1 MRSKLKLLA
10 PALVVCLTAGC
21 TAKTDTAAKS
31 QASQAKVSV
40 RVAAIQRG
48 EVQRWIFGEGTAR
61 AVQREFL
68 SFESPGRIAYLNPS
82 LKEGDRVRKGQLIAY
97 QAKNVRADD
106 QPSGLSH
113 VAVREAQANLELA
126 QRTFDRFERLLELGS
141 ASQQEYDEA
150 QAQLKRARV
159 QYENASLSAAE
170 SRIVAPIDGVVA
182 RLNIE
187 QGYYFSP
194 QQVQTANEGAALSTV
209 PVVIVNPAQ
218 YEVRVNLPSYA
229 FGRVGAGADVLM
241 AQAGSTGSAREGGP
255 PPAAAIGGRVYAVS
269 PSIDPET
276 RTFAVRI
283 RTVQGAKQI
292 QDGEFMTVW
301 IAGPVAEDA
310 VVVPINALRYE
321 NSKPFVFRLDRSANR
336 VSKAAIRTGLEGPSG
351 FEVLAGLK
359 PGDVVVTDGRSRLAD
374 GDAVRLIGAAPQPIE

>member
-1 MRSKLKLLA
+1 MRSKFEVLA
-10 PALVVCLTAGC
+10 PVLALCLTAGC
-21 TAKTDTAAKS
+21 TAKSDTAAKS
-31 QASQAKVSV
+31 QTPQATASV
-40 RVAAIQRG
+40 RIAAIEQG

-61 AVQREFL
+61 AVRREFL
-68 SFESPGRIAYLNPS
+68 SFESPGRIAYVNPS

-97 QAKNVRADD
+97 QAKNVPAGD

-113 VAVREAQANLELA
+113 AAVREAQANLELT
-126 QRTFDRFERLLELGS
+126 QKTFDRFARLLELGS

-159 QYENASLSAAE
+159 QYQNATLAAAE

-209 PVVIVNPAQ
+209 PVVIVDPAQ

-229 FGRVGAGADVLM
+229 FGRVATGADVLM
-241 AQAGSTGSAREGGP
+241 AQTGSTGSTREGGP
-255 PPAAAIGGRVYAVS
+255 PPAAAIRGRIYAVS

-276 RTFAVRI
+276 RTFSVRI
-283 RTVQGAKQI
+283 RTVQGAGQI
-292 QDGEFMTVW
+292 QDGEFMTAW
-301 IAGPVAEDA
+301 IAGPTADDA
-310 VVVPINALRYE
+310 AIVPINALRYE
-321 NSKPFVFRLDRSANR
+321 NSKPFVFRLDQASNKVAK
-336 VSKAAIRTGLEGPSG
+336 VPIRTGLEGLGG

-359 PGDVVVTDGRSRLAD
+359 PGDLVVTDGRSRLAD
-374 GDAVRLIGAAPQPIE
+374 GDVVRLVGDAPQPAK